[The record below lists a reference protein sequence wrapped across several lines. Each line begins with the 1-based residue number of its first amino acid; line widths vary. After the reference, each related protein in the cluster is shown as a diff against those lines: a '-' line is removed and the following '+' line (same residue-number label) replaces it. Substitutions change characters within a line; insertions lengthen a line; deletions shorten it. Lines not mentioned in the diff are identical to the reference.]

1 MPSLEHIYRLG
12 VKELYSLRYD
22 PVLVFLIVYTFTLAI
37 YTVATGVRTE
47 VRNASIAFVDED
59 GSDLSRR
66 LRDAFMGPYFKKA
79 AVLPSVKD
87 VDAAMDSGRYTFVV
101 VIPVR
106 FQADVVAGRH
116 PTLQLN
122 VDATAMTLAGNG
134 TVYVTTILQNEL
146 ADYTTRSES
155 GAATPVTLSVR
166 SKFNPNLESSWF
178 MAVMQIVSNITMLSL
193 ILSGAAVIR
202 EREHGTIEHLLV
214 MPVTPAEIMLAK
226 VWANGL
232 VIVAAAMLSLTL
244 VVQWMLGVTV
254 NGSIPL
260 FIFGAAIFLFAM
272 CSLGIALATFARSM
286 PQFGLLAI
294 PFFVVMNMLSG
305 GVTPQEAM
313 PAALR
318 YVMQLAPSTHFTSFS
333 QAVLYRGSGIEVVWP
348 QLAAMV
354 AIGVVLFA
362 VAAWRF
368 RGTMAAAQ
376 S

>member
-101 VIPVR
+101 VIPAR

-116 PTLQLN
+116 PTLQLD

-333 QAVLYRGSGIEVVWP
+333 QAVLYRGAGIEVVWP
-348 QLAAMV
+348 QLTAMV
-354 AIGVVLFA
+354 AIGIVLFA

-376 S
+376 G